1 MKVSYGF
8 LFRSK
13 LHSYFKTVVKDVIF
27 FLIAVISLIYVS
39 MDSEFIFKKRVG
51 LLAAFVVYFTYKN
64 FGEYVSIKTVYFSL
78 ICLLLGLF
86 LQYASPGF
94 FNTFAEVFMNRLH
107 FQMEAGRG
115 FTSFTPEPT
124 FLAASMSLAS
134 FLLKDLS
141 SRQPSYEKKYYVF
154 QLLILLSILA
164 TKSFSGII
172 FFVLTAWNL
181 LGYRKTLLVGLV
193 CIAMLLL
200 VDFSDT
206 RFYQLFIK
214 IVSGDAMFDGSLAHR
229 FSNLYSAWYA
239 LTTQPWGYGGGTF
252 SIVGLEANQTL
263 AQPVLDSAASRS
275 VSSFSRLIVEGGFF
289 TVVFFIYMYLL
300 ANRSSP
306 VSAKTL
312 SALLL
317 FTTFPVVFPGIWIL
331 LLINRSHPYQARTSV

>member
-1 MKVSYGF
+1 
-8 LFRSK
+8 
-13 LHSYFKTVVKDVIF
+13 
-27 FLIAVISLIYVS
+27 
-39 MDSEFIFKKRVG
+39 
-51 LLAAFVVYFTYKN
+51 
-64 FGEYVSIKTVYFSL
+64 
-78 ICLLLGLF
+78 
-86 LQYASPGF
+86 
-94 FNTFAEVFMNRLH
+94 
-107 FQMEAGRG
+107 
-115 FTSFTPEPT
+115 
-124 FLAASMSLAS
+124 
-134 FLLKDLS
+134 
-141 SRQPSYEKKYYVF
+141 
-154 QLLILLSILA
+154 LA

-331 LLINRSHPYQARTSV
+331 LLLNLRENNAIK